1 LTRYYEI
8 IAIERIAF
16 ALVYDYQEYSLN
28 KGQGI
33 RKENIMT
40 VIENIVEA
48 KMDGVVIRHTGKTSY
63 ENKNAPENTLYKPC
77 FWSARS
83 FGKEYDGTPKKGET
97 VEDYQKYITDTLAR
111 CTEVGF
117 LVKYN
122 LDNNGVA
129 YPLMEKRKEVS
140 AVNPKDKK
148 INKDFGLKVG
158 IVREIDTTQAEK
170 WFNTVKSKGGKTWV
184 KILIDAFWSGSPEGM
199 GKVTSFLNYIL
210 AKESTADI
218 KKKESVQ
225 TANITMLTG
234 AMEIEGVEAETIAQ
248 NLLDKIAKGEITM
261 KQAFAEAL
269 NH

>member
-1 LTRYYEI
+1 MI
-8 IAIERIAF
+8 IKK
-16 ALVYDYQEYSLN
+16 YSLN

-33 RKENIMT
+33 RKDNIMA
-40 VIENIVEA
+40 VIENIAEA

-83 FGKEYDGTPKKGET
+83 FGKEYDGTPRKGET

-122 LDNNGVA
+122 LDDNGVA
-129 YPLMEKRKEVS
+129 YPL
-140 AVNPKDKK
+140 VNPKDKK
-148 INKDFGLKVG
+148 IHKNFGLKVG
-158 IVREIDTTQAEK
+158 VVREIDTTQAEK
-170 WFNTVKSKGGKTWV
+170 WFNAVELKGGKTWV

-199 GKVTSFLNYIL
+199 SKVTSFLNYIL
-210 AKESTADI
+210 AKESTADL
-218 KKKESVQ
+218 KQKASVQ

-234 AMEIEGVEAETIAQ
+234 AMEAEGVEAETIAQ
-248 NLLDKIAKGEITM
+248 NLLDKIAKSEITM